1 MPHFRYMINSDINIK
16 GTYMT
21 EMIRDFLNNAQLTVS
36 PVIPV
41 IGAFLIIRGLIR
53 LANGN
58 EAAKGGAGGGKLI
71 IIGSCLTCY
80 KTLSAVVI
88 STLQNCGIY
97 VGDVIKVSW

>member
-1 MPHFRYMINSDINIK
+1 
-16 GTYMT
+16 MT
-21 EMIRDFLNNAQLTVS
+21 EMIRDFLNNTQLTVS

-80 KTLSAVVI
+80 KTLSSVVI